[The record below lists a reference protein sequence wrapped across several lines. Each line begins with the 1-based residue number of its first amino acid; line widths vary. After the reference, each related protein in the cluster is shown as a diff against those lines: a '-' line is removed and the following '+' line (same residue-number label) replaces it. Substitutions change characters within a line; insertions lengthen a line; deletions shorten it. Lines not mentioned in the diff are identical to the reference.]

1 MIAEKVQEKVH
12 DKVTDKAHDKAGER
26 AHDQARERAQ
36 EQVSEKVHERVI
48 EKRKALGRG
57 LESLLPR
64 PRAVTAPVAE
74 PAGPQGTR
82 NSNEE
87 AGTGDGRART
97 PVAPSPATDAQLATA
112 QPTIV
117 QTVYAGPTISQSAFP
132 PPSASQPRDQATVT
146 RPEAGISIAGVPA
159 ASTSTERIPLEAES
173 DFYPVAPK
181 PGLNGAPTLESPAP
195 GETLSAPSQAATA
208 DAPGA
213 PMSAQATVAEL
224 MASAGAEEVMQLPI
238 HLIEQNPHQTRTRFK
253 EEPLKELAESIKV
266 QGVLQ
271 PVVVRPGQEG
281 RYQLILGERRMR
293 ASVMAGLE
301 TIPAI
306 VKRVSEQQAAE
317 MTLVE
322 NLQRQDLNCVEQ
334 AWAFSRMSQ
343 EFKLT
348 QEQIGARVGMS
359 REAVSNYMRLL
370 TLPEGVHEMLIV
382 GKLSYSH
389 ARALLK
395 VNTSSQELLWAYA
408 KKALDEKMSV
418 AKLEELVAGLPRA
431 PKAPGQGG
439 ARWVDPNVKAAQR
452 RLEEILGMRVRIRDQ
467 AGRGKIL
474 IEYSTIED
482 FDRVMEMLG
491 GK

>member
-1 MIAEKVQEKVH
+1 MNAEKVQEKSHDKANERMH
-12 DKVTDKAHDKAGER
+12 DKV
-26 AHDQARERAQ
+26 
-36 EQVSEKVHERVI
+36 SEKANDKVM
-48 EKRKALGRG
+48 EKRRALGRG

-64 PRAVTAPVAE
+64 PRPVTPTTTINTPKNNTSTIDIPATPASAPMPSA
-74 PAGPQGTR
+74 PA
-82 NSNEE
+82 
-87 AGTGDGRART
+87 
-97 PVAPSPATDAQLATA
+97 VAPDDRSQENAADNGQAALADPSRSQSPDAQTTA
-112 QPTIV
+112 A
-117 QTVYAGPTISQSAFP
+117 AGSPISP
-132 PPSASQPRDQATVT
+132 
-146 RPEAGISIAGVPA
+146 
-159 ASTSTERIPLEAES
+159 
-173 DFYPVAPK
+173 
-181 PGLNGAPTLESPAP
+181 
-195 GETLSAPSQAATA
+195 
-208 DAPGA
+208 
-213 PMSAQATVAEL
+213 QATVAEL
-224 MASAGAEEVMQLPI
+224 MASADAEVIQLGLD
-238 HLIEQNPHQTRTRFK
+238 LIDQNPHQTRTWFR

-271 PVVVRPGQEG
+271 PIVVRPGDQG
-281 RYQLILGERRMR
+281 RYRLILGERRMR
-293 ASVMAGLE
+293 ASRIAGLE

-370 TLPEGVHEMLIV
+370 TLPEGVHEMLIR
-382 GKLSYSH
+382 GKLSFSH

-395 VNTSSQELLWAYA
+395 LNTTAEGTLWAYA
-408 KKALDEKMSV
+408 KKAIDEKMSV

-467 AGRGKIL
+467 AGRGRIQ
-474 IEYSTIED
+474 IEYATIED

>member
-1 MIAEKVQEKVH
+1 MIAEKGQEKTH
-12 DKVTDKAHDKAGER
+12 DRAGER
-26 AHDQARERAQ
+26 AHDKA
-36 EQVSEKVHERVI
+36 SEKAHEKVM

-64 PRAVTAPVAE
+64 PRAVTAIAEPVASQSPRHMDGAAE
-74 PAGPQGTR
+74 G
-82 NSNEE
+82 
-87 AGTGDGRART
+87 GDGRAST
-97 PVAPSPATDAQLATA
+97 PVAPSFVPPSFVAPSFVSPSPATTRSSGPASPVTPSTGDQPSVA
-112 QPTIV
+112 QPAAGMAIAGAPAAPLSAASGQTFSSQASAV
-117 QTVYAGPTISQSAFP
+117 QTETE
-132 PPSASQPRDQATVT
+132 R
-146 RPEAGISIAGVPA
+146 AGVPVVPSGSELA
-159 ASTSTERIPLEAES
+159 GTSVPSIS
-173 DFYPVAPK
+173 
-181 PGLNGAPTLESPAP
+181 PG
-195 GETLSAPSQAATA
+195 
-208 DAPGA
+208 
-213 PMSAQATVAEL
+213 ATVAEL
-224 MASAGAEEVMQLPI
+224 MASGEREEVMELPL
-238 HLIEQNPHQTRTRFK
+238 HLIDRNPHQTRTRFR
-253 EEPLKELAESIKV
+253 EEPLNELAESIKV
-266 QGVLQ
+266 HGVLQ
-271 PVVVRPGQEG
+271 PIVVRPAKEG
-281 RYQLILGERRMR
+281 RYFLILGERRMR
-293 ASVMAGLE
+293 GANIAGLE

-370 TLPEGVHEMLIV
+370 TLPEGVHEMLIM
-382 GKLSYSH
+382 GKLSFSH

-395 VNTSSQELLWAYA
+395 LNTSAQGVLWAYA

-418 AKLEELVAGLPRA
+418 AKLEELVAGLPRV

-452 RLEEILGMRVRIRDQ
+452 KLEEILGMRVRIRDQ
-467 AGRGKIL
+467 AGRGKIQ
-474 IEYSTIED
+474 IEYATIED

>member
-1 MIAEKVQEKVH
+1 
-12 DKVTDKAHDKAGER
+12 
-26 AHDQARERAQ
+26 
-36 EQVSEKVHERVI
+36 
-48 EKRKALGRG
+48 
-57 LESLLPR
+57 
-64 PRAVTAPVAE
+64 
-74 PAGPQGTR
+74 
-82 NSNEE
+82 
-87 AGTGDGRART
+87 
-97 PVAPSPATDAQLATA
+97 
-112 QPTIV
+112 
-117 QTVYAGPTISQSAFP
+117 
-132 PPSASQPRDQATVT
+132 
-146 RPEAGISIAGVPA
+146 
-159 ASTSTERIPLEAES
+159 
-173 DFYPVAPK
+173 
-181 PGLNGAPTLESPAP
+181 
-195 GETLSAPSQAATA
+195 
-208 DAPGA
+208 
-213 PMSAQATVAEL
+213 L
-224 MASAGAEEVMQLPI
+224 MASSGAEEVVQLRLE
-238 HLIEQNPHQTRTRFK
+238 LIDRNPHQTRTRFK

-271 PVVVRPGQEG
+271 PIVVRPGQEG
-281 RYQLILGERRMR
+281 RYRLILGERRMR
-293 ASVMAGLE
+293 AATIAGLE

-370 TLPEGVHEMLIV
+370 TLPEAVHEMLIG

-395 VNTSSQELLWAYA
+395 LNTSSHEVIWAYA

-431 PKAPGQGG
+431 PKAPGPGG

-452 RLEEILGMRVRIRDQ
+452 KLEEILGMRVRIRDR

-474 IEYSTIED
+474 IEYATIED
-482 FDRVMEMLG
+482 FDRVVEMLG